1 MEECILYIDTHS
13 KETMEHSI
21 CDYLSISIHELN
33 FMLEKASRAAS
44 ESTFFNCVTFD
55 GIINEFIIQHLPEK
69 QIDEILFFHLG
80 RRLNDAQKNY
90 DGNNLF
96 NLLTTENVFSSF
108 LKDHKVTFIPKDG
121 HLQIYYKNELV
132 SLDKTYETNVPY
144 LRSRLGYNKGR
155 EDYCFNGFAFKDILY
170 KNSYARELYDVPE
183 FIGVLAT
190 FLNKDKIGT
199 DYFKNSK
206 YYCYEYCL
214 PIENVLFDNDEKMS
228 LESKKIYIVNQ
239 VLHRLHYYLYS
250 DITYMNDDDNPV
262 LRLKDDEILNNMFFV
277 NMEEVTYD
285 TLL

>member
-1 MEECILYIDTHS
+1 MYIDTHS
-13 KETMEHSI
+13 KATMEQST
-21 CDYLSISIHELN
+21 CNYLSISINELN
-33 FMLEKASRAAS
+33 LIIEKASRVAS
-44 ESTFFNCVTFD
+44 ENLFFNSVKFD
-55 GIINEFIIQHLPEK
+55 RVINEFITQHLPEK

-80 RRLNDAQKNY
+80 RRLNDAQNSHI
-90 DGNNLF
+90 GNNLF

-108 LKDHKVTFIPKDG
+108 LKAHKVTFLPKDG
-121 HLQIYYKNELV
+121 HLQLYYKNELI

-144 LRSRLGYNKGR
+144 LRSRLGYNEGR

-190 FLNKDKIGT
+190 FLNKNKIGT
-199 DYFKNSK
+199 DYFENSK
-206 YYCYEYCL
+206 YYCYEYRL
-214 PIENVLFDNDEKMS
+214 PIENVLFDKDEKMS

-250 DITYMNDDDNPV
+250 DVTYMNDEDNPI
-262 LRLKDDEILNNMFFV
+262 LRLRDNEILNDKFFV

-285 TLL
+285 MLL